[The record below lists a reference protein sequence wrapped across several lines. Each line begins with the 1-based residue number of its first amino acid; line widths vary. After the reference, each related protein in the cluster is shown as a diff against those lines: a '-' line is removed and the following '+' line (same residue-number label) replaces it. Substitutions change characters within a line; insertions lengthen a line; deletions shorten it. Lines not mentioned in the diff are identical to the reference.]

1 MGNNKF
7 SSLIKAKAFPLVRFV
22 RFVRWYPIG
31 LTPSE

>member
-22 RFVRWYPIG
+22 RWYPIG